1 MAAVADAAVA
11 LAAAV
16 VPQQLVDNMH
26 AAAAGRNWIRIPA
39 IMYGVHA
46 ATTVVPMLAD
56 FYYGQGRHSPT
67 KEILC
72 AIYGTYLVFPLLIA
86 LTMAFS
92 RIPFPAEKKKKVA

>member
-1 MAAVADAAVA
+1 MYEVALLMNPEVLTACCAAV
-11 LAAAV
+11 
-16 VPQQLVDNMH
+16 
-26 AAAAGRNWIRIPA
+26 GCNWIRIPA

-56 FYYGQGRHSPT
+56 FYYGQGRNNPQ
-67 KEILC
+67 KELLC
-72 AIYGTYLVFPLLIA
+72 GIYGIYLVLPMLIA

>member
-1 MAAVADAAVA
+1 MGCVVMV
-11 LAAAV
+11 LA
-16 VPQQLVDNMH
+16 
-26 AAAAGRNWIRIPA
+26 GCNWIRIPA

-46 ATTVVPMLAD
+46 ATTVIPMLAD
-56 FYYGQGRHSPT
+56 FYYGQGKHNPQ
-67 KEILC
+67 KELLC

>member
-1 MAAVADAAVA
+1 MLA
-11 LAAAV
+11 LV
-16 VPQQLVDNMH
+16 VS
-26 AAAAGRNWIRIPA
+26 AGCNWIRIPA

-56 FYYGQGRHSPT
+56 FYMGAGKSNPHKEVLLAMYGAYFV
-67 KEILC
+67 L
-72 AIYGTYLVFPLLIA
+72 PLLIA